1 MEILQNTDT
10 PLVANAGPDKTVQS
24 GTFVALDGGN
34 CLGNITSYSWKEVSG
49 KSVKLTDANTAKATF
64 IAPSLSK
71 DSTLKFKLTVNSG
84 KDNTANAT
92 VNLLVIKDNSKIKS
106 FKRIKR
112 KMTNTNQA

>member
-1 MEILQNTDT
+1 
-10 PLVANAGPDKTVQS
+10 VK
-24 GTFVALDGGN
+24 
-34 CLGNITSYSWKEVSG
+34 SYSWKEVSG
-49 KSVKLTDANTAKATF
+49 KSVKLTVANTAKATF

-71 DSTLKFKLTVNSG
+71 DSTLKKLTVNSG
-84 KDNTANAT
+84 KDKTANAI